1 MAQENS
7 FLGIGW
13 SFPPQFDSRTGE
25 LVMSSSEEDI
35 RESLRILLTTRIGE
49 RIIQPEYGCDLTDFI
64 FESLNTTTKTYIRDL
79 VETAILYYEPRIDL
93 QQLDFEVNDNEGI
106 VLMHLHY
113 VIRSTNSRSNL
124 VYPFYKNEASNT

>member
-1 MAQENS
+1 MAEENS
-7 FLGIGW
+7 FLGVGW

-25 LVMSSSEEDI
+25 LEMSAGEEDI
-35 RESLRILLTTRIGE
+35 RESLKILLTTRIGE

-64 FESLNTTTKTYIRDL
+64 FESLNMTTKTYIRDL

-124 VYPFYKNEASNT
+124 VFPFYKNEASST